1 MKVTKVTKGNISVKG
16 ITFKPNVEVEVE
28 DTIGKYLKD
37 VFTNDFSFKEV
48 KKPVRK
54 APKKVVKDDK

>member
-1 MKVTKVTKGNISVKG
+1 MKVTKITKGNISIKG

-28 DTIGKYLKD
+28 DAVGKYLKD
-37 VFTNDFSFKEV
+37 AFVKEFSFKEV
-48 KKPVRK
+48 KKPVNK